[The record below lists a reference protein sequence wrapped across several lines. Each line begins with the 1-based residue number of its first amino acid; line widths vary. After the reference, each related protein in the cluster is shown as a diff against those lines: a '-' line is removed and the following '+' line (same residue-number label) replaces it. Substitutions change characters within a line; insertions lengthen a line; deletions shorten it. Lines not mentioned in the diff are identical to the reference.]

1 MNMLAAMTFWQWGLA
16 ILMIALCALL
26 MLVVLIQRGRGQGL
40 SGAFGGGGG
49 GGTFGAKTGD
59 VFTWIT
65 VSLTAFFLFLN
76 VVGIFVFD
84 QSPVAAAQT
93 VPSGQTEAPPP
104 VPGQSAPATGT
115 EGEGAP
121 VKVKGMFQ
129 GVTKDGKTVQIPIGG
144 TPKPAEGATKNAGG
158 KAPPGAAKPADE
170 AKKKP
175 AAEPNAPAAG
185 GSETPASGGGDSGG
199 SKEGGSDKG

>member
-16 ILMIALCALL
+16 ILMIVLCALL
-26 MLVVLIQRGRGQGL
+26 MLIVLIQRGRGQGL

-65 VSLTAFFLFLN
+65 VSLTAIFLFLN

-93 VPSGQTEAPPP
+93 VPSGQTDVPPA
-104 VPGQSAPATGT
+104 VPGKSAPATGA

-121 VKVKGMFQ
+121 VKLQGKIQ
-129 GVTKDGKTVQIPIGG
+129 GVTKDGKTVEIPIGG
-144 TPKPAEGATKNAGG
+144 TPKPAGDATKNAGE
-158 KAPPGAAKPADE
+158 KAPPDAAKAVDE

-175 AAEPNAPAAG
+175 AADTNAPAAG
-185 GSETPASGGGDSGG
+185 GSEAPASGGTDSGG